1 MSADENEITRLQ
13 GEAKEQLGEATDDQ
27 QLRDEGRADQAQAQ
41 TKDAVESAG
50 DKAKDAVEKAGDTAK
65 KAVDSVRDKLGR

>member
-13 GEAKEQLGEATDDQ
+13 GEAKEQLGEATDDKE
-27 QLRDEGRADQAQAQ
+27 LRDEGRADQAQAQ
-41 TKDAVESAG
+41 TKDAVETAG

-65 KAVDSVRDKLGR
+65 KAVDSVRDKLNR